1 MRIFNPTRIAKIG
14 FGHSGQEKHLVV
26 EVLATNKITNN
37 TNKNT
42 LGLIVY
48 VMFHTFH
55 KVYVLGSL
63 LLLRILTIDW
73 PPVIHLIPAAQ
84 LIVAKL
90 FPAAIFFDQINS
102 MTSLFRH
109 NQHKLS

>member
-48 VMFHTFH
+48 VMFHTYN

-63 LLLRILTIDW
+63 LLLRILTIDLL
-73 PPVIHLIPAAQ
+73 PVIFYSHYWCWSR
-84 LIVAKL
+84 K
-90 FPAAIFFDQINS
+90 F
-102 MTSLFRH
+102 
-109 NQHKLS
+109 

>member
-1 MRIFNPTRIAKIG
+1 MRIFNLTRIAKIG
-14 FGHSGQEKHLVV
+14 LGHSGQEKHLVV

-90 FPAAIFFDQINS
+90 FPAAIFLI
-102 MTSLFRH
+102 
-109 NQHKLS
+109 K

>member
-1 MRIFNPTRIAKIG
+1 MRIFNLTRIAKIG

-26 EVLATNKITNN
+26 EVLATNKI

-84 LIVAKL
+84 LIVVQL
-90 FPAAIFFDQINS
+90 FPAAILFDQINS

>member
-1 MRIFNPTRIAKIG
+1 MRIFNLTRIAKIG

-26 EVLATNKITNN
+26 EVLATNKN
-37 TNKNT
+37 TI
-42 LGLIVY
+42 GLIVY

-90 FPAAIFFDQINS
+90 FPAAIFLI
-102 MTSLFRH
+102 
-109 NQHKLS
+109 K